1 MKGVAGERLSSAPA
15 AAAPRA
21 TELITQVIT
30 YRALITNVIGV
41 CRAAAPRHQEV
52 TADGAA

>member
-1 MKGVAGERLSSAPA
+1 MKGTAGERLSIAPA

-21 TELITQVIT
+21 TGVIT
-30 YRALITNVIGV
+30 EVITCHAPVTSVIGGYW
-41 CRAAAPRHQEV
+41 ASAPRHQEV